1 MSSDDEKTDAPE
13 AAPEETT
20 ADKFPRG
27 KVQRFFPQS
36 RYGFIKDRNGRDVY
50 FNLDEVR
57 FVGEK
62 GPRELREGLEVGYDL
77 GWTSHGEH
85 VVKLKLY

>member
-1 MSSDDEKTDAPE
+1 MPSEEKLPPE
-13 AAPEETT
+13 PPPEET
-20 ADKFPRG
+20 AEKFPRG
-27 KVQRFFPQS
+27 RVARFFPQS

-57 FVGEK
+57 FVGGK
-62 GPRELREGLEVGYDL
+62 DHRQLQEGVEVGYDL

-85 VVKLKLY
+85 VVKMKIY

>member
-1 MSSDDEKTDAPE
+1 MSSEENPTPEIATDE
-13 AAPEETT
+13 AAL
-20 ADKFPRG
+20 DKFPRG
-27 KVQRFFPQS
+27 RVQRFFPQS

-57 FVGEK
+57 FIGDK
-62 GPRELREGLEVGYDL
+62 GPRDLREGLEVGYDL

-85 VVKLKLY
+85 VVKMKIY

>member
-1 MSSDDEKTDAPE
+1 MPPSEEKNPDEVIETEESPE
-13 AAPEETT
+13 
-20 ADKFPRG
+20 KFPRG
-27 KVQRFFPQS
+27 KIARFFSQS

-62 GPRELREGLEVGYDL
+62 GPRDLREGLEVGYDL

-85 VVKLKLY
+85 VVKLKIY

>member
-1 MSSDDEKTDAPE
+1 MEPSEDKNPAELAE
-13 AAPEETT
+13 AEIPAE
-20 ADKFPRG
+20 KFPRG
-27 KVQRFFPQS
+27 KVAKFFPNS

-57 FVGEK
+57 FVGDK
-62 GPRELREGLEVGYDL
+62 GPRDIREGVEVGYDL

-85 VVKLKLY
+85 VVKMKLY